1 MKQLRLKLTACAVA
15 LLVVLASALA
25 LLSTSAVSAAM
36 PGRIGA
42 PAITTPVP
50 SRTVADQPVHR
61 LAVLGDVG
69 TGEMDELR
77 VAARVA
83 DLGPP
88 TASMH
93 WSCSAT
99 TCTPTAT
106 LNASTPPFS
115 GHFNRCSTGVPTCLP
130 CSATTMKGMQPN
142 RWLL

>member
-61 LAVLGDVG
+61 LTVLGDVG

-83 DLGPP
+83 DLG
-88 TASMH
+88 ASDPFD
-93 WSCSAT
+93 ALVLLGDNVY
-99 TCTPTAT
+99 PDGNPQR
-106 LNASTPPFS
+106 LDSTVFGPF
-115 GHFNRCSTGVPTCLP
+115 
-130 CSATTMKGMQPN
+130 
-142 RWLL
+142 